1 MSGTVS
7 NLGGKPQSLTIA
19 VNLLW
24 ASLAVGVLKVATTF
38 IIPGLRNPNVSPGFA
53 LTILLFVL
61 GVFVLLVWKISI
73 GRNWA
78 RITFLILT
86 ILGAYPSLRFLS
98 HEFAMSPMYGAAS
111 LVQIGL
117 QLCAIVLLFV
127 KPASDWFRARAV

>member
-24 ASLAVGVLKVATTF
+24 ASLAVGVLKVAMTF
-38 IIPGLRNPNVSPGFA
+38 IIPGLRNPNVTSGFA

-86 ILGAYPSLRFLS
+86 ILGAYPWLLGLS
-98 HEFAMSPMYGAAS
+98 HEFAVSPVYGAAS
-111 LVQIGL
+111 LVQVGL